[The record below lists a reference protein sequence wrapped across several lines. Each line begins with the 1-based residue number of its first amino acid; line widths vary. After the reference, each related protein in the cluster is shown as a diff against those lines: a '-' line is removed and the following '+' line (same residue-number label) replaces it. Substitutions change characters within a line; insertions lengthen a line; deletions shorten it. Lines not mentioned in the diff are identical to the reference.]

1 MRLVQATLSD
11 YRPYDQDSQW
21 YETRIDDVLP
31 GGNAFRV
38 GMRMLDGTTVKS
50 KLAVVWGEQEAHD
63 LIGALKQEEADIVS
77 QVGTL
82 IDASGST

>member
-1 MRLVQATLSD
+1 MRV
-11 YRPYDQDSQW
+11 
-21 YETRIDDVLP
+21 
-31 GGNAFRV
+31 
-38 GMRMLDGTTVKS
+38 LDGATVKS
-50 KLAVVWGEQEAHD
+50 KLAVIWGEQEAHD